1 MQERRGAKRVSA
13 NLAARWQSPIPPHE
27 GKIIDLSTGG
37 CFILTAGRASV
48 NKLSRV
54 NHAPC
59 KEAIVIEVRLTADEW
74 LALRAEVVYKVE
86 RVGFAARFVDLAPDE
101 VQTIRSLME
110 KQEARR
116 PRSLPFRTVGKG
128 GRR

>member
-13 NLAARWQSPIPPHE
+13 NLTARWHSPIRPHE
-27 GKIIDLSTGG
+27 GKIIELSTGG
-37 CFILTAGRASV
+37 CFILTTGRPSV

-59 KEAIVIEVRLTADEW
+59 KEAIVIEVRLSPDEW
-74 LALRAEVVYKVE
+74 LELRAEIVYKVE
-86 RVGFAARFVDLAPDE
+86 RVGFAARFVDLTPVE
-101 VQTIRSLME
+101 EQTIRSLME

-116 PRSLPFRTVGKG
+116 PKSLPFRTVGKG
-128 GRR
+128 HRR